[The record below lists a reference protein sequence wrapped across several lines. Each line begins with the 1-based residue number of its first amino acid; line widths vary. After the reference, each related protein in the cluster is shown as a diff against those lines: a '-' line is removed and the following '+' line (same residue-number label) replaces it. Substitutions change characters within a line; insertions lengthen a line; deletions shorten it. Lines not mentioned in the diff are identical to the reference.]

1 MSTFFLPTWVKQ
13 ILKKPLLINQYSEA
27 EIEELKNKLARFNNV
42 ENPVSSIVI
51 PAWNE
56 EEGILHTL
64 ISLAN
69 TTTKY
74 ATELIVV
81 DNNSTDGTNAL
92 LKRLGI
98 NVLFEEKQ
106 GVGHARILGLN
117 TAKGKYL
124 LSADSDTFYPE
135 GWITAMTEAL
145 VEGEKDNI
153 FCVHGT
159 YSFIPSDGTPRWQYG
174 LYEFFSGF
182 VIRKQEKS
190 KPYLNVLGYNSA
202 FIRQKGVDVNGYD
215 IPIQRT
221 FRGIAKNSGGFAAA
235 DGMMAFRL
243 IEAGG
248 KIGVVSSQSGKVWT
262 NDRRIQ
268 IDGGIWQAF
277 TFRVKKHLFSK

>member
-1 MSTFFLPTWVKQ
+1 MDAISLPAWVKQ
-13 ILKKPLLINQYSEA
+13 ILSKPLLINQYTDS

-42 ENPVSSIVI
+42 ENPVASIVI

-69 TTTKY
+69 TSSEY
-74 ATELIVV
+74 PTELIVV

-106 GVGHARILGLN
+106 GVGHARIQGLH
-117 TAKGKYL
+117 TAKGTYL
-124 LSADSDTFYPE
+124 LSADSDTLYPA
-135 GWITAMTEAL
+135 GWITAMTNAL
-145 VEGEKDNI
+145 IQGEKDNVY
-153 FCVHGT
+153 CVHGT
-159 YSFIPSDGTPRWQYG
+159 YSFLPSSSTPRWQYG

-182 VIRKQEKS
+182 VIRKQEKT

-202 FIRQKGVDVNGYD
+202 FIRQKGIDVNGYD

-221 FRGIAKNSGGFAAA
+221 FRGVARNSGGFAAA

-243 IEAGG
+243 LEAGG
-248 KIGVVSSQSGKVWT
+248 KVKVVSEKDGRVWT

-268 IDGGIWQAF
+268 IDGGIRQAF
-277 TFRVKKHLFSK
+277 IFRVKKHLFSK